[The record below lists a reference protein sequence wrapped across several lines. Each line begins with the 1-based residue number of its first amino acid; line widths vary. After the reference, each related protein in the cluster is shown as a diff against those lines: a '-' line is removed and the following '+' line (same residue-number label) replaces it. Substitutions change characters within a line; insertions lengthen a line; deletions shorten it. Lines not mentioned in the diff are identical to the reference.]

1 MQTLPMLIRVEH
13 RWFKARGLASARLRW
28 PAAIRRRW
36 TSGLCSVAAGG
47 PRTRDRLIV
56 AQVMPM
62 DDGPGSFLMI
72 FFLPPEVLE
81 QSNLSVRAPL
91 LQVLSGISDH
101 DSRRCEVE
109 ASRWSTRLLTKL
121 GDHRPQGD
129 ATTIYGTS
137 FRELSDDYSS
147 SDQA

>member
-1 MQTLPMLIRVEH
+1 MHRQEGGCKPSPWLIRVEH

-72 FFLPPEVLE
+72 FFCLLKS
-81 QSNLSVRAPL
+81 SNSRTCR
-91 LQVLSGISDH
+91 SE
-101 DSRRCEVE
+101 RRCFRFFLAFPITTPVGVR
-109 ASRWSTRLLTKL
+109 SKLPDGRLVC
-121 GDHRPQGD
+121 
-129 ATTIYGTS
+129 
-137 FRELSDDYSS
+137 
-147 SDQA
+147 